1 MANYKDYVLNNPD
14 LREHAEAANMT
25 DAQMKK
31 FGETHYEKY
40 GKDEGRLNTPTK
52 TELPE
57 ERNAPLEAR
66 HYQDRDPRKVLDASL
81 ETGLLGGQWEAD
93 PTRDLPQTYSLEADP
108 TYRPGTGFLGGQP
121 GIEGGE
127 APVTPPV
134 TPPVTQPGIDP
145 RMLGGLPGRGVP
157 PGYGGGYGN
166 YPVLGLGTPSGLSY
180 PNAQDAAQGWA
191 GQLGFNIDP
200 RGGLLLRPW
209 EARSWQLSGIDPNLW
224 NAPFAGGGLLG
235 GGYPG
240 GGYIQPGFPSPGPTI
255 PPGWTPSLGGPVP
268 PGGGTVPPGN
278 ENGKPIRL
286 PGEPE
291 GWTPPLDF
299 VVDPI
304 KVAGGQGPFM
314 QWTIE
319 QHRLNQEAAARAEA
333 MRNVQSSQAAVRGR
347 EIAES
352 VGLAPVTQQVGRAA
366 PPQFVT
372 PTVSAPAVVQPFVDP
387 AAHFQAQQSALAAA
401 RAAAATRQ
409 KISAYTGAGQAQ
421 HEQGLAPGLLGTAR
435 SPHVTWT

>member
-291 GWTPPLDF
+291 GWLSL
-299 VVDPI
+299 I
-304 KVAGGQGPFM
+304 H
-314 QWTIE
+314 ISE
-319 QHRLNQEAAARAEA
+319 
-333 MRNVQSSQAAVRGR
+333 
-347 EIAES
+347 
-352 VGLAPVTQQVGRAA
+352 
-366 PPQFVT
+366 
-372 PTVSAPAVVQPFVDP
+372 PTRP
-387 AAHFQAQQSALAAA
+387 
-401 RAAAATRQ
+401 
-409 KISAYTGAGQAQ
+409 Y
-421 HEQGLAPGLLGTAR
+421 
-435 SPHVTWT
+435 